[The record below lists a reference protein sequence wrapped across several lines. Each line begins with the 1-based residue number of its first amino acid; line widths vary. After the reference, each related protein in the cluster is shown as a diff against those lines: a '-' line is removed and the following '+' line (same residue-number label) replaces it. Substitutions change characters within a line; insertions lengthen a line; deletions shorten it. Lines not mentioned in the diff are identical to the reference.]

1 MSSYSS
7 LTRPPK
13 EVKSEEEVK
22 SESEQQLVIFTSRDL
37 TIAEKDAIKFHFP
50 KYFEFTNKHVVLSPS
65 DIKSNCLVFN
75 MRDSEIR
82 NFVEKHREHL
92 LSRDHCFIKAWHESR
107 QRGIGWI
114 EQLSQKPLNLCQVH
128 TKIELIAGDIDD
140 FVKYLRSYSKI
151 IQPETV
157 VSWVLNKLGKV
168 LPNCFRAD

>member
-13 EVKSEEEVK
+13 EEVK
-22 SESEQQLVIFTSRDL
+22 AEEEQQLVIFTSRDL
-37 TIAEKDAIKFHFP
+37 TITEKDAIKFHFP
-50 KYFEFTNKHVVLSPS
+50 KYWQFTNKHVILSPTHLQ
-65 DIKSNCLVFN
+65 SNCIVFN
-75 MRDSEIR
+75 MRDNETRSY
-82 NFVEKHREHL
+82 VEKHREYL
-92 LSRDHCFIKAWHESR
+92 LSRDHCFVKSFFESR

-128 TKIELIAGDIDD
+128 TKIELIAGSIDD

-157 VSWVLNKLGKV
+157 VSWIISKISKV
-168 LPNCFRAD
+168 LPSCVGN